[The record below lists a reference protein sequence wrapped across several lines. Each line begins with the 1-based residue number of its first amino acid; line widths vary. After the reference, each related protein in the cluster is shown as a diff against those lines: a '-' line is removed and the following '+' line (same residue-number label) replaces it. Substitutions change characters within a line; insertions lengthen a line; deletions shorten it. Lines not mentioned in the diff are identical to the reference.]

1 MMRPAIKASFCH
13 KRKNEIKIRKNGMQM
28 QTLMVVVGRANRVT
42 LLKSQK
48 VERGYVYKLEQSL
61 GKVLW
66 ISSPMDFSRAKIT
79 KKNIE

>member
-1 MMRPAIKASFCH
+1 
-13 KRKNEIKIRKNGMQM
+13 MQM
-28 QTLMVVVGRANRVT
+28 QTMMVVVGRANRVT